1 MGTPF
6 SCHYLFYL
14 MFVNF
19 ELYTIGI
26 KEKLFEDVSP
36 RQGAKKTMLLQLAPL
51 PLSLQLVFP
60 YVSQKFYTS

>member
-1 MGTPF
+1 
-6 SCHYLFYL
+6 